1 MPVHSLVQLRH
12 PVRGRAVASVQN
24 DTLILLKE
32 TTSVFALAQ
41 AALETGTSLAQAA
54 EQRLSSETLD
64 YDAIYEGVSEWKLLA
79 PVDHPEEPSRLLL
92 SGTGLT
98 HKASVD
104 NRNAMHDSTAPV
116 TDSMRMYHWGLDGG
130 RPGEGKIGV
139 SPEWFYKGTGT
150 VLRAHGEALEVPA
163 FAEDGGEEPE
173 IAGVYIIDAQG
184 RPRRIGMAQ
193 CNEFSDHLFEKKN
206 YLYLAPSKLRTCSL
220 GPELI
225 LNPNFGRVPGT
236 VKVSRQGE
244 TLWSQA
250 IATGED
256 RMCHSLANIEHHHF
270 KFPQH
275 RRPGDL
281 HVHFFGADAFS
292 FGAGIRLQD
301 GDEMQVSFDGY
312 GRPLRNHLW
321 IENKQQELVTVQAL

>member
-12 PVRGRAVASVQN
+12 PHARRAVASVEDN
-24 DTLILLKE
+24 TLILLAGTE
-32 TTSVFALAQ
+32 SVYALVQSALGNGIALSQ
-41 AALETGTSLAQAA
+41 AT
-54 EQRLSSETLD
+54 EQRLSSETLR
-64 YDAIYEGVSEWKLLA
+64 YDEVYAGASDWKLL
-79 PVDHPEEPSRLLL
+79 PPIDHPAEPARLLL

-104 NRNAMHDSTAPV
+104 NRNAMHDNTAPV
-116 TDSMRMYHWGLDGG
+116 TDSMRMYQWGLESGH
-130 RPGEGKIGV
+130 PEAGKIGA

-150 VLRAHGEALEVPA
+150 SLRAHGDPLDVPA

-173 IAGVYIIDAQG
+173 VAGVYIIDSKAT
-184 RPRRIGMAQ
+184 PRRIGMAQ
-193 CNEFSDHLFEKKN
+193 CNEFSDHVLEKRN

-225 LNPNFGRVPGT
+225 LNPDFRNVPGR
-236 VKVSRQGE
+236 VKVSRNGA
-244 TLWSQA
+244 TLWLQA

-256 RMCHSLANIEHHHF
+256 RMCHSRVNIEHHHF
-270 KFPQH
+270 KFLQH
-275 RRPGDL
+275 RRPGDV

-301 GDEMQVSFDGY
+301 GDEMEVAFTGF
-312 GRPLRNHLW
+312 GRPLRNTVS
-321 IENKQQELVTVQAL
+321 IEKAEPLLVTVETL